1 MKTINLDAPA
11 YLDPLVQAQIKAY
24 AEKNRQAK
32 QQAQREK
39 SLRHRLKMRL
49 LKLLG

>member
-1 MKTINLDAPA
+1 MTKTINLDTPA
-11 YLDPLVQAQIKAY
+11 YLDPLVQAQINAY
-24 AEKNRQAK
+24 AEKNRLEK
-32 QQAQREK
+32 QQK